1 VTGAGLVHDRAVT
14 DLRRAMTRELWDAVH
29 AGSVAPSAFPAIGV
43 RVVDRPELLPSRLP
57 VREAALATVSTALL
71 AAAAFVQERGGSAP
85 LTVTLDAGHV
95 AAAVR
100 SERYVRLRGVPA
112 VSATFAPLSRFWP
125 TADGWL
131 RTHANYPWHRDA
143 LVHALGAGDEPE
155 SVARAI
161 RELAGERAEER
172 IVGAGGIAAAVRSE
186 QEWHEHPQ
194 GRAVAGRRLV
204 ERTSI
209 PGAEPRV
216 RTTGDRPAEGLR
228 VLDLTRVIAGPVC
241 TRYLGALG
249 ADVLRLDPPHRPEPD
264 GTWDTVLGKRSAV
277 LDARTREGLGRL
289 HALLDEA
296 DVLVHGYRPG
306 ALDAFGLTPDDLAE
320 RHPGLAV
327 VALSAWGPTGPWG
340 ARRGFDSIVQAA
352 SGIAVVEGDGDRPGA
367 MPCQLL
373 DHGSGYLAVA
383 AVLEALAA
391 QSREGGTQVR
401 ELALVRTAQWLLGQ
415 PRPEPSGPLP
425 ADVEEVDAW
434 LRPVES
440 PDGRLDVI
448 APVGALDGRP
458 LAWPHRVGAY
468 GAAGAAW

>member
-1 VTGAGLVHDRAVT
+1 MVHDRAVT

-29 AGSVAPSAFPAIGV
+29 AGSVAPSAFPAVGV
-43 RVVDRPELLPSRLP
+43 RVVDRPELLPSQLP

-71 AAAAFVQERGGSAP
+71 AAAAFGQERGGSAP

-100 SERYVRLRGVPA
+100 SERYVRLRGLPA

-161 RELAGERAEER
+161 QELPGERAEER

-216 RTTGDRPAEGLR
+216 RTAGDRPAEGLR

-296 DVLVHGYRPG
+296 DVLVHGYRQG
-306 ALDAFGLTPDDLAE
+306 ALDAFGLTPADLAE

-352 SGIAVVEGDGDRPGA
+352 AGIALIESGDGVTPGA
-367 MPCQLL
+367 LPAQALDHATGYFLAAAIIDALAERADDGRGRDLVAFLARTATWLL
-373 DHGSGYLAVA
+373 DAPGRDAHH
-383 AVLEALAA
+383 
-391 QSREGGTQVR
+391 
-401 ELALVRTAQWLLGQ
+401 
-415 PRPEPSGPLP
+415 LP
-425 ADVEEVDAW
+425 AATPTAATTVTHGRVTTA
-434 LRPVES
+434 RPAIPGFDDYPFPS
-440 PDGRLDVI
+440 HPWGGDQ
-448 APVGALDGRP
+448 PTFP
-458 LAWPHRVGAY
+458 
-468 GAAGAAW
+468 

>member
-1 VTGAGLVHDRAVT
+1 MVHDRAVT

-29 AGSVAPSAFPAIGV
+29 ADSVVPSAFPAVGV

-57 VREAALATVSTALL
+57 VREAALSTVTTALL
-71 AAAAFVQERGGSAP
+71 AAAAFGEERGGSAP

-100 SERYVRLRGVPA
+100 SERYVRRDGVPA
-112 VSATFAPLSRFWP
+112 ASGSFAPLSRFWS

-143 LVHALGAGDEPE
+143 LVRALGAGDELE
-155 SVARAI
+155 AVAGAI
-161 RELAGERAEER
+161 RELPGQQAEAA
-172 IVGAGGIAAAVRSE
+172 IVGAGGIAAVVRAE
-186 QEWHEHPQ
+186 GEWREHPQ

-204 ERTSI
+204 ERSSI

-216 RTTGDRPAEGLR
+216 RAAGDRPAEGLR

-241 TRYLGALG
+241 TRFLGALG
-249 ADVLRLDPPHRPEPD
+249 ADVLRLDPPHRLEPE

-277 LDARTREGLGRL
+277 LDARTREGLDRL

-306 ALDAFGLTPDDLAE
+306 ALDAFGLTPAELAE

-327 VALSAWGPTGPWG
+327 VSLSAWGPTGPWG
-340 ARRGFDSIVQAA
+340 TRRGFDSIVQAA
-352 SGIAVVEGDGDRPGA
+352 SGIAVVEGDEGRPGA
-367 MPCQLL
+367 LPCQLL
-373 DHGSGYLAVA
+373 DHGTGYLAVA
-383 AVLEALAA
+383 AVLEALTA
-391 QSREGGTQVR
+391 QAREGGTQVR
-401 ELALVRTAQWLLGQ
+401 ELALARTAQWLLGQ
-415 PRPEPSGPLP
+415 PRPEPAGPLP

-440 PDGRLDVI
+440 PQGRLDVV
-448 APVGALDGRP
+448 APVGTFDGRP
-458 LAWPHRVGAY
+458 LAWPHRVGGY
-468 GAAGAAW
+468 AAAEPAW